1 MGGPFARLQHGS
13 WPSSWLSSSWRKGG
27 RGLKTLGLGVN
38 SPRTPPRSPCV
49 SGWVA
54 PTGRVWRKARL
65 AVCLGL
71 DFMTADGA
79 VASPGDPRQRCE
91 SPRRVH
97 CCSGPALGQKTL
109 KRGAPAPEFADGLD
123 GRGSSRR
130 RKSEG
135 SSLPRL
141 PGAGGPARPYL
152 GGRVRGSD
160 GRVPWRSRRRLRRG
174 AAATGLGFGRRR
186 APSLWLLRAPLLRGA
201 PGSHGFSEVLPR
213 PAAGLRLLQI
223 AGTRNRAKEAVRPE
237 VPRAPSSAAPPP
249 NAPSLRM
256 KETRSRQTP

>member
-1 MGGPFARLQHGS
+1 MA
-13 WPSSWLSSSWRKGG
+13 
-27 RGLKTLGLGVN
+27 
-38 SPRTPPRSPCV
+38 RSPGCNT
-49 SGWVA
+49 SHGPAAGCPHRGERGAGSSRRWAWESILHGLPHVA
-54 PTGRVWRKARL
+54 RASRAGSLPPEEWRKARL
-65 AVCLGL
+65 AVRLGL
-71 DFMTADGA
+71 DSMTADGA

-97 CCSGPALGQKTL
+97 CCSGPALRQKTL

-152 GGRVRGSD
+152 GGGVRGSD

-174 AAATGLGFGRRR
+174 AAAAGLGFGRRR
-186 APSLWLLRAPLLRGA
+186 APSLRLLRAPLLRGA
-201 PGSHGFSEVLPR
+201 PGPHGFSAILPR

-237 VPRAPSSAAPPP
+237 VPRAPSSPAPPP